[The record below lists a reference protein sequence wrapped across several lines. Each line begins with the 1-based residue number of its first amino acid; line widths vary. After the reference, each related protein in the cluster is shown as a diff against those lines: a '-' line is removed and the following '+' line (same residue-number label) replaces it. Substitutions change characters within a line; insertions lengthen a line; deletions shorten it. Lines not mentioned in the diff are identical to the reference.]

1 MKRLIVPLLLLSFLG
16 LAEARMPASDQCHQA
31 DKYDSYVLALSWQPG
46 FCERQPGNEAKPEC
60 AALTQGQ
67 LSIDHLTLHGLWPN
81 KKSCGTGYGRCPGK
95 PLQLHKD
102 TIEYIRPWMPSWYF
116 GDDFGNYEWQKHGTC
131 QTKLDDDG
139 YFRKA
144 VTALITVNDSAAGQ
158 YLRANIGGT
167 ISRRVFLEKINQEAG
182 SDKAADNV
190 QLFCAGEALYE
201 IRVLLGPNFV
211 AGQGMGPLLA
221 EALNQRA
228 GQAAKECSRDRIA
241 IERGGR

>member
-1 MKRLIVPLLLLSFLG
+1 M
-16 LAEARMPASDQCHQA
+16 
-31 DKYDSYVLALSWQPG
+31 G
-46 FCERQPGNEAKPEC
+46 FGP
-60 AALTQGQ
+60 T
-67 LSIDHLTLHGLWPN
+67 
-81 KKSCGTGYGRCPGK
+81 KKSCGTGYGRCQQK
-95 PLQLHKD
+95 LAQLRKD

-182 SDKAADNV
+182 ATRRLIMCSCSVPGRHSMNTNAVAR
-190 QLFCAGEALYE
+190 
-201 IRVLLGPNFV
+201 ILLPGRGWV
-211 AGQGMGPLLA
+211 RCWLKRSTSGQG
-221 EALNQRA
+221 E
-228 GQAAKECSRDRIA
+228 AAKECSRDRIA